1 MLFRSDNGIEK
12 LADYCEEHYNDFI
25 MRYGFIDLL
34 DIDILID
41 KMKKASVMELR
52 LIIDIFKT
60 VYGAKNINDFFTNDK
75 EIICTFKR
83 KVEEKSYSFSVF
95 DEILENAKNYD
106 ALFLLGDTFNT
117 FEDAEKLKEEFSKK
131 SEIYNKN
138 IYLLKGNHEYL
149 KSGGINLSKLKF
161 ANNIKIIENIDFINL
176 DNLDILAVAFSENY
190 NIDNDF
196 LKRVENLKEKNRI
209 FLGHGIVEGT
219 LWAIEE
225 NEESAFIPIEI
236 IKRVKPNLA
245 IVGHIHKQMETN
257 IENINIIY
265 IGSARVWR
273 KSKSEMGTRK
283 CLALNIDCDSITKNY
298 IDLKSAGE
306 YRVYNLNIND
316 IDLKIENIYINWNYK
331 DIIDINI
338 YGIIEDEI
346 LLENKKKEIINKYS
360 KYAREINI
368 KSANLFFLENA
379 YNENIIKEFLNV
391 AEEFENKSVDDEYL
405 EIVELAKY
413 IGIEKISLALQNKK

>member
-1 MLFRSDNGIEK
+1 MTK
-12 LADYCEEHYNDFI
+12 
-25 MRYGFIDLL
+25 
-34 DIDILID
+34 ILIAAD
-41 KMKKASVMELR
+41 LHLSV
-52 LIIDIFKT
+52 T
-60 VYGAKNINDFFTNDK
+60 
-75 EIICTFKR
+75 
-83 KVEEKSYSFSVF
+83 EKSYSFSVF

-161 ANNIKIIENIDFINL
+161 ADNIKIIENIDFINL

-245 IVGHIHKQMETN
+245 IVGHIHKQMEIN

-283 CLALNIDCDSITKNY
+283 CLALNIDCNSITKNY

-316 IDLKIENIYINWNYK
+316 IDFKIENIYENWNYK

-368 KSANLFFLENA
+368 KSVNLFFLENV

-391 AEEFENKSVDDEYL
+391 TEEFENKSVDDEYL

>member
-1 MLFRSDNGIEK
+1 MTK
-12 LADYCEEHYNDFI
+12 
-25 MRYGFIDLL
+25 
-34 DIDILID
+34 ILIAAD
-41 KMKKASVMELR
+41 LHLSV
-52 LIIDIFKT
+52 T
-60 VYGAKNINDFFTNDK
+60 
-75 EIICTFKR
+75 
-83 KVEEKSYSFSVF
+83 EKSYSFSVF

-149 KSGGINLSKLKF
+149 KSGGINLIKLKF
-161 ANNIKIIENIDFINL
+161 ADNIKIIENIDFINL

-245 IVGHIHKQMETN
+245 IVGHIHKQMEIN

-273 KSKSEMGTRK
+273 KSKSEMGARK
-283 CLALNIDCDSITKNY
+283 CLALNIDCNSITKNY

-316 IDLKIENIYINWNYK
+316 IDLKIENIYKNWNYK

-391 AEEFENKSVDDEYL
+391 TEEFESKSVDDEYL

>member
-1 MLFRSDNGIEK
+1 MTK
-12 LADYCEEHYNDFI
+12 
-25 MRYGFIDLL
+25 
-34 DIDILID
+34 ILIAAD
-41 KMKKASVMELR
+41 LHLS
-52 LIIDIFKT
+52 IS
-60 VYGAKNINDFFTNDK
+60 
-75 EIICTFKR
+75 
-83 KVEEKSYSFSVF
+83 EKSYSFSVF

-161 ANNIKIIENIDFINL
+161 ADNIKIIENIDFINL

-273 KSKSEMGTRK
+273 KSKSEMGARK

-316 IDLKIENIYINWNYK
+316 IDLKIENIYKNWNYK

-379 YNENIIKEFLNV
+379 YNENIIKEFLNI
-391 AEEFENKSVDDEYL
+391 AEEFESKSVDDEYL

>member
-1 MLFRSDNGIEK
+1 MTK
-12 LADYCEEHYNDFI
+12 
-25 MRYGFIDLL
+25 
-34 DIDILID
+34 ILIAAD
-41 KMKKASVMELR
+41 LHLSV
-52 LIIDIFKT
+52 T
-60 VYGAKNINDFFTNDK
+60 
-75 EIICTFKR
+75 
-83 KVEEKSYSFSVF
+83 EKSYSFSVF

-245 IVGHIHKQMETN
+245 IVGHIHKQMEIN

-273 KSKSEMGTRK
+273 KSKSEMGARK

-316 IDLKIENIYINWNYK
+316 IDLKIENIYKNWNYK

-391 AEEFENKSVDDEYL
+391 AEEFESKSVDDEYL

>member
-1 MLFRSDNGIEK
+1 MTK
-12 LADYCEEHYNDFI
+12 
-25 MRYGFIDLL
+25 
-34 DIDILID
+34 ILIAAD
-41 KMKKASVMELR
+41 LHLSIA
-52 LIIDIFKT
+52 
-60 VYGAKNINDFFTNDK
+60 
-75 EIICTFKR
+75 
-83 KVEEKSYSFSVF
+83 EKSYSFSVF

-236 IKRVKPNLA
+236 IKKVNPNIA
-245 IVGHIHKQMETN
+245 VIGHIHKQMEIN

-265 IGSARVWR
+265 SGSARVWR
-273 KSKSEMGTRK
+273 KSKSETGIRK
-283 CLALNIDCDSITKNY
+283 CLALNIENNSIIKKY

-316 IDLKIENIYINWNYK
+316 IDLKIENIYKNWNYK

-346 LLENKKKEIINKYS
+346 QLEIKKKEIINKYLEFV
-360 KYAREINI
+360 REINI
-368 KSANLFFLENA
+368 KNSNLFFLENA
-379 YNENIIKEFLNV
+379 LNENIIKEFLKV
-391 AEEFENKSVDDEYL
+391 ADEFEFKSDSEEYL
-405 EIVELAKY
+405 EIVELAKR

>member
-1 MLFRSDNGIEK
+1 MTK
-12 LADYCEEHYNDFI
+12 
-25 MRYGFIDLL
+25 
-34 DIDILID
+34 ILIAAD
-41 KMKKASVMELR
+41 LHLS
-52 LIIDIFKT
+52 IS
-60 VYGAKNINDFFTNDK
+60 
-75 EIICTFKR
+75 
-83 KVEEKSYSFSVF
+83 EKSYSFSVF

-106 ALFLLGDTFNT
+106 ALFLLGDTFNS

-161 ANNIKIIENIDFINL
+161 ADNIKIIENIDFINL

-245 IVGHIHKQMETN
+245 IVGHIHKQMEIN

-273 KSKSEMGTRK
+273 KSKSEMGARK
-283 CLALNIDCDSITKNY
+283 CLALNIDCDFITKNY

-316 IDLKIENIYINWNYK
+316 IDLKIESIYKNWNYK

>member
-1 MLFRSDNGIEK
+1 MTK
-12 LADYCEEHYNDFI
+12 
-25 MRYGFIDLL
+25 
-34 DIDILID
+34 ILIAAD
-41 KMKKASVMELR
+41 LHLS
-52 LIIDIFKT
+52 IS
-60 VYGAKNINDFFTNDK
+60 
-75 EIICTFKR
+75 
-83 KVEEKSYSFSVF
+83 EKYYSFSVF

-138 IYLLKGNHEYL
+138 IYLIKGNHEYL

-161 ANNIKIIENIDFINL
+161 ADNIKIIENIDFINL

-245 IVGHIHKQMETN
+245 IVGHIHKQMEIN

-273 KSKSEMGTRK
+273 KSKSEMGARK

-316 IDLKIENIYINWNYK
+316 IDLKIENIYKNWNYK

-391 AEEFENKSVDDEYL
+391 AEKFENKSVDDEYL

>member
-1 MLFRSDNGIEK
+1 MTK
-12 LADYCEEHYNDFI
+12 
-25 MRYGFIDLL
+25 
-34 DIDILID
+34 ILIAAD
-41 KMKKASVMELR
+41 LHLSL
-52 LIIDIFKT
+52 T
-60 VYGAKNINDFFTNDK
+60 
-75 EIICTFKR
+75 
-83 KVEEKSYSFSVF
+83 EKSYSFSVF
-95 DEILENAKNYD
+95 EEILENAKNYD

-161 ANNIKIIENIDFINL
+161 ADNIKIIENIDFINL

-245 IVGHIHKQMETN
+245 IVGHIHKQMEIN

-273 KSKSEMGTRK
+273 KSKSEMGARK

-316 IDLKIENIYINWNYK
+316 IDLKIENIYKNWNYK

-338 YGIIEDEI
+338 YGIIEEEI

-391 AEEFENKSVDDEYL
+391 AEEFESKSVDDEYL

>member
-1 MLFRSDNGIEK
+1 MTK
-12 LADYCEEHYNDFI
+12 
-25 MRYGFIDLL
+25 
-34 DIDILID
+34 ILIAAD
-41 KMKKASVMELR
+41 LHLSV
-52 LIIDIFKT
+52 T
-60 VYGAKNINDFFTNDK
+60 
-75 EIICTFKR
+75 
-83 KVEEKSYSFSVF
+83 EKSYSFSVF

-106 ALFLLGDTFNT
+106 ALFLLGDTFNS

-245 IVGHIHKQMETN
+245 IVGHIHKQMEIN

-273 KSKSEMGTRK
+273 KSKSEMGARK

-316 IDLKIENIYINWNYK
+316 IDLKIENIYKNWNYK

-346 LLENKKKEIINKYS
+346 LLENKKKEIINKYLEFV
-360 KYAREINI
+360 REINI
-368 KSANLFFLENA
+368 KNSNLFFLENA
-379 YNENIIKEFLNV
+379 YNENIIKEFLKV
-391 AEEFENKSVDDEYL
+391 ADEFEFKSDSEEYL

>member
-1 MLFRSDNGIEK
+1 MTK
-12 LADYCEEHYNDFI
+12 
-25 MRYGFIDLL
+25 
-34 DIDILID
+34 ILIAAD
-41 KMKKASVMELR
+41 LHLSV
-52 LIIDIFKT
+52 T
-60 VYGAKNINDFFTNDK
+60 
-75 EIICTFKR
+75 
-83 KVEEKSYSFSVF
+83 EKSYSFSVF

-149 KSGGINLSKLKF
+149 KSGGINLNKLKF
-161 ANNIKIIENIDFINL
+161 ADNIKIIENIDFINL

-245 IVGHIHKQMETN
+245 IVGHIHKQMEIN

-316 IDLKIENIYINWNYK
+316 IDLKIENIYKNWNYK

-391 AEEFENKSVDDEYL
+391 AEEFESKRVDDEYL

>member
-1 MLFRSDNGIEK
+1 MTK
-12 LADYCEEHYNDFI
+12 
-25 MRYGFIDLL
+25 
-34 DIDILID
+34 ILIAAD
-41 KMKKASVMELR
+41 LHLSV
-52 LIIDIFKT
+52 T
-60 VYGAKNINDFFTNDK
+60 
-75 EIICTFKR
+75 
-83 KVEEKSYSFSVF
+83 EKSYSFSVF

-161 ANNIKIIENIDFINL
+161 AENIKIIENIDFINL

-196 LKRVENLKEKNRI
+196 LKRIENLKEKNRI

-245 IVGHIHKQMETN
+245 IVGHIHKQMEIN

-265 IGSARVWR
+265 SGSARVWR
-273 KSKSEMGTRK
+273 KSKSEMGARK
-283 CLALNIDCDSITKNY
+283 CVALNIDCDSITKNY

-316 IDLKIENIYINWNYK
+316 IDLKIENIYKNWNYK

>member
-1 MLFRSDNGIEK
+1 MTK
-12 LADYCEEHYNDFI
+12 
-25 MRYGFIDLL
+25 
-34 DIDILID
+34 ILIAAD
-41 KMKKASVMELR
+41 LHLSVS
-52 LIIDIFKT
+52 
-60 VYGAKNINDFFTNDK
+60 
-75 EIICTFKR
+75 
-83 KVEEKSYSFSVF
+83 EKSYSFSVF

-161 ANNIKIIENIDFINL
+161 ADNIKIIENIDFINL

-209 FLGHGIVEGT
+209 FFGHGIVEGT

-236 IKRVKPNLA
+236 IKKVNPNIA
-245 IVGHIHKQMETN
+245 VIGHIHKQMEIN

-265 IGSARVWR
+265 SGSARVWR
-273 KSKSEMGTRK
+273 KSKSETGIRK
-283 CLALNIDCDSITKNY
+283 CLALNIENNSIIKKY
-298 IDLKSAGE
+298 IDLKSPGE

-316 IDLKIENIYINWNYK
+316 IDLKIENIYKNWNYK

-391 AEEFENKSVDDEYL
+391 AEEFESKSVDDEYL

>member
-1 MLFRSDNGIEK
+1 MTK
-12 LADYCEEHYNDFI
+12 
-25 MRYGFIDLL
+25 
-34 DIDILID
+34 ILIAAD
-41 KMKKASVMELR
+41 LHLS
-52 LIIDIFKT
+52 IS
-60 VYGAKNINDFFTNDK
+60 
-75 EIICTFKR
+75 
-83 KVEEKSYSFSVF
+83 EKSYSFSVF

-161 ANNIKIIENIDFINL
+161 ADNIKIIENIDFINL

-245 IVGHIHKQMETN
+245 IVGHIHKQMEIN

-265 IGSARVWR
+265 IGSARVCR

-283 CLALNIDCDSITKNY
+283 CLALNIDCDFITKNY

-316 IDLKIENIYINWNYK
+316 IDLKIENIYKNWNYK

-391 AEEFENKSVDDEYL
+391 AEEFESKSVDDKYL

>member
-1 MLFRSDNGIEK
+1 MTK
-12 LADYCEEHYNDFI
+12 
-25 MRYGFIDLL
+25 
-34 DIDILID
+34 ILIAAD
-41 KMKKASVMELR
+41 LHLS
-52 LIIDIFKT
+52 IS
-60 VYGAKNINDFFTNDK
+60 
-75 EIICTFKR
+75 
-83 KVEEKSYSFSVF
+83 EKSYSFSVF
-95 DEILENAKNYD
+95 EEILENAKNYD

-245 IVGHIHKQMETN
+245 IVGHIHKQMEIN

-273 KSKSEMGTRK
+273 KSKSEMGARK

-316 IDLKIENIYINWNYK
+316 IDLKIENIYKNWNYK

-391 AEEFENKSVDDEYL
+391 AEEFESKSVDGEYL

>member
-1 MLFRSDNGIEK
+1 MTK
-12 LADYCEEHYNDFI
+12 
-25 MRYGFIDLL
+25 
-34 DIDILID
+34 ILIAAD
-41 KMKKASVMELR
+41 LHLS
-52 LIIDIFKT
+52 IS
-60 VYGAKNINDFFTNDK
+60 
-75 EIICTFKR
+75 
-83 KVEEKSYSFSVF
+83 EKSYSFSVF

-131 SEIYNKN
+131 SKIYNKN

-161 ANNIKIIENIDFINL
+161 ADNIKIIENIDFINL

-245 IVGHIHKQMETN
+245 IVGHIHKQMEIN

-273 KSKSEMGTRK
+273 KSKSEMGARK
-283 CLALNIDCDSITKNY
+283 CLALNIDCDSITKKY

>member
-1 MLFRSDNGIEK
+1 MTK
-12 LADYCEEHYNDFI
+12 
-25 MRYGFIDLL
+25 
-34 DIDILID
+34 ILIAAD
-41 KMKKASVMELR
+41 LHLSVS
-52 LIIDIFKT
+52 
-60 VYGAKNINDFFTNDK
+60 
-75 EIICTFKR
+75 
-83 KVEEKSYSFSVF
+83 EKSYSFSVF

-161 ANNIKIIENIDFINL
+161 ADNIKIIENIDFINL

-245 IVGHIHKQMETN
+245 IVGHIHKQMEIN

-273 KSKSEMGTRK
+273 KSKSEMEARK

-316 IDLKIENIYINWNYK
+316 IDLKIENIYKNWNYK

>member
-1 MLFRSDNGIEK
+1 MTK
-12 LADYCEEHYNDFI
+12 
-25 MRYGFIDLL
+25 
-34 DIDILID
+34 ILIAAD
-41 KMKKASVMELR
+41 LHLS
-52 LIIDIFKT
+52 IS
-60 VYGAKNINDFFTNDK
+60 
-75 EIICTFKR
+75 
-83 KVEEKSYSFSVF
+83 EKSYSFSVF

-245 IVGHIHKQMETN
+245 IVGHIHKQMEIN

-273 KSKSEMGTRK
+273 KSKSEMGARK

-316 IDLKIENIYINWNYK
+316 IDLKIENIYKNWNYK

-391 AEEFENKSVDDEYL
+391 AEKFENKSVDDEYL

>member
-1 MLFRSDNGIEK
+1 MTK
-12 LADYCEEHYNDFI
+12 
-25 MRYGFIDLL
+25 
-34 DIDILID
+34 ILIAAD
-41 KMKKASVMELR
+41 LHLS
-52 LIIDIFKT
+52 IS
-60 VYGAKNINDFFTNDK
+60 
-75 EIICTFKR
+75 
-83 KVEEKSYSFSVF
+83 EKSYSFSVF

-131 SEIYNKN
+131 SKIYNKN

-245 IVGHIHKQMETN
+245 IVGHIHKQMEIN

-273 KSKSEMGTRK
+273 KSKSEMGARK
-283 CLALNIDCDSITKNY
+283 CLALNIDCDFITKNY

-316 IDLKIENIYINWNYK
+316 IDLKIKNIYKNWNYK

-391 AEEFENKSVDDEYL
+391 AEEFESKSVDDEYL

>member
-1 MLFRSDNGIEK
+1 MTK
-12 LADYCEEHYNDFI
+12 
-25 MRYGFIDLL
+25 
-34 DIDILID
+34 ILIAAD
-41 KMKKASVMELR
+41 LHLSVS
-52 LIIDIFKT
+52 
-60 VYGAKNINDFFTNDK
+60 
-75 EIICTFKR
+75 
-83 KVEEKSYSFSVF
+83 EKSYSFSVF

-161 ANNIKIIENIDFINL
+161 ADNIKIIENIDFINL

-245 IVGHIHKQMETN
+245 IVGHIHKQMEIN

-273 KSKSEMGTRK
+273 KSKSEMGARK
-283 CLALNIDCDSITKNY
+283 CLALNIDCDFITKNY

-316 IDLKIENIYINWNYK
+316 IDLKIENIYKNWNYK

-368 KSANLFFLENA
+368 KSEKLFFLENA

-391 AEEFENKSVDDEYL
+391 AEEFESKSVDDEYL

>member
-1 MLFRSDNGIEK
+1 MTK
-12 LADYCEEHYNDFI
+12 
-25 MRYGFIDLL
+25 
-34 DIDILID
+34 ILIAAD
-41 KMKKASVMELR
+41 LHLSV
-52 LIIDIFKT
+52 T
-60 VYGAKNINDFFTNDK
+60 
-75 EIICTFKR
+75 
-83 KVEEKSYSFSVF
+83 EKSYSFSVF

-149 KSGGINLSKLKF
+149 KSGGINLNKLKF
-161 ANNIKIIENIDFINL
+161 ADNIKIIENIDFINL

-245 IVGHIHKQMETN
+245 IVGHIHKQMEIN

-316 IDLKIENIYINWNYK
+316 IDFKIENIYKNWNYK

-391 AEEFENKSVDDEYL
+391 AEKFESKSVDDEYL

>member
-1 MLFRSDNGIEK
+1 MTK
-12 LADYCEEHYNDFI
+12 
-25 MRYGFIDLL
+25 
-34 DIDILID
+34 ILIAAD
-41 KMKKASVMELR
+41 LHLSL
-52 LIIDIFKT
+52 T
-60 VYGAKNINDFFTNDK
+60 
-75 EIICTFKR
+75 
-83 KVEEKSYSFSVF
+83 EKSYSFSVF

-161 ANNIKIIENIDFINL
+161 ADNIKIIENIDFINL

-196 LKRVENLKEKNRI
+196 LKRLENLKEKNRI

-245 IVGHIHKQMETN
+245 IVGHIHKQMEIN
-257 IENINIIY
+257 IENINSHCTSAQFFYII
-265 IGSARVWR
+265 I
-273 KSKSEMGTRK
+273 
-283 CLALNIDCDSITKNY
+283 
-298 IDLKSAGE
+298 
-306 YRVYNLNIND
+306 
-316 IDLKIENIYINWNYK
+316 
-331 DIIDINI
+331 
-338 YGIIEDEI
+338 
-346 LLENKKKEIINKYS
+346 
-360 KYAREINI
+360 
-368 KSANLFFLENA
+368 
-379 YNENIIKEFLNV
+379 
-391 AEEFENKSVDDEYL
+391 
-405 EIVELAKY
+405 
-413 IGIEKISLALQNKK
+413 

>member
-1 MLFRSDNGIEK
+1 MTK
-12 LADYCEEHYNDFI
+12 
-25 MRYGFIDLL
+25 
-34 DIDILID
+34 ILIAAD
-41 KMKKASVMELR
+41 LHLSV
-52 LIIDIFKT
+52 T
-60 VYGAKNINDFFTNDK
+60 
-75 EIICTFKR
+75 
-83 KVEEKSYSFSVF
+83 EKSYSFSVF

-161 ANNIKIIENIDFINL
+161 AENIKIIENIDFINL

-196 LKRVENLKEKNRI
+196 LKRIENLKEKNRI

-245 IVGHIHKQMETN
+245 IIGHIHKQMEIN

-273 KSKSEMGTRK
+273 KSKSEMGARK

-316 IDLKIENIYINWNYK
+316 IDLKIENIYKNWNYK

>member
-1 MLFRSDNGIEK
+1 MTK
-12 LADYCEEHYNDFI
+12 
-25 MRYGFIDLL
+25 
-34 DIDILID
+34 ILIAAD
-41 KMKKASVMELR
+41 LHLSV
-52 LIIDIFKT
+52 T
-60 VYGAKNINDFFTNDK
+60 
-75 EIICTFKR
+75 
-83 KVEEKSYSFSVF
+83 EKSYSFSVF

-245 IVGHIHKQMETN
+245 IVGHIHKQMEIN

-306 YRVYNLNIND
+306 YRVYNLNINN
-316 IDLKIENIYINWNYK
+316 IDLKIENIYKNWNYK

-391 AEEFENKSVDDEYL
+391 AEEFESKSVDDEYL
-405 EIVELAKY
+405 EIFELAKY

>member
-1 MLFRSDNGIEK
+1 MTK
-12 LADYCEEHYNDFI
+12 
-25 MRYGFIDLL
+25 
-34 DIDILID
+34 ILIAAD
-41 KMKKASVMELR
+41 LHLSVS
-52 LIIDIFKT
+52 
-60 VYGAKNINDFFTNDK
+60 
-75 EIICTFKR
+75 
-83 KVEEKSYSFSVF
+83 EKSYSFSVF

-117 FEDAEKLKEEFSKK
+117 FEDAEKLKEDFSKK
-131 SEIYNKN
+131 SESYDKN

-149 KSGGINLSKLKF
+149 KSDGINLSKLKF
-161 ANNIKIIENIDFINL
+161 GNNIKIIEDADFINME
-176 DNLDILAVAFSENY
+176 NLDILAVAFSENY

-209 FLGHGIVEGT
+209 FFGHGIVEGT

-236 IKRVKPNLA
+236 IKKVNPNIA
-245 IVGHIHKQMETN
+245 VIGHIHKQMEIN

-265 IGSARVWR
+265 SGSARVWR
-273 KSKSEMGTRK
+273 KSKSETGIRK
-283 CLALNIDCDSITKNY
+283 CLALNIENNSIIKKY

-316 IDLKIENIYINWNYK
+316 IDLKIENIYKNWNYK

-346 LLENKKKEIINKYS
+346 QLEIKKKEIINKYLEFV
-360 KYAREINI
+360 REINI
-368 KSANLFFLENA
+368 KNSNLFFLENA
-379 YNENIIKEFLNV
+379 LNENIIKEFLKV
-391 AEEFENKSVDDEYL
+391 ADEFKSDSEEYL
-405 EIVELAKY
+405 EIVELAKR

>member
-1 MLFRSDNGIEK
+1 MPK
-12 LADYCEEHYNDFI
+12 
-25 MRYGFIDLL
+25 
-34 DIDILID
+34 ILI
-41 KMKKASVMELR
+41 ASDLH
-52 LIIDIFKT
+52 LS
-60 VYGAKNINDFFTNDK
+60 AS
-75 EIICTFKR
+75 
-83 KVEEKSYSFSVF
+83 EKSYSFSVF

-161 ANNIKIIENIDFINL
+161 VDNIKIIENIDFINL

-245 IVGHIHKQMETN
+245 IVGHIHKQMEIN

-273 KSKSEMGTRK
+273 KSKSEMGARK

-316 IDLKIENIYINWNYK
+316 IDLKIESIYKNWNYK

-391 AEEFENKSVDDEYL
+391 AEEFESKSVDDEYL

>member
-1 MLFRSDNGIEK
+1 MTK
-12 LADYCEEHYNDFI
+12 
-25 MRYGFIDLL
+25 
-34 DIDILID
+34 ILIAAD
-41 KMKKASVMELR
+41 LHLSV
-52 LIIDIFKT
+52 T
-60 VYGAKNINDFFTNDK
+60 
-75 EIICTFKR
+75 
-83 KVEEKSYSFSVF
+83 EKSYSFSVF

-236 IKRVKPNLA
+236 IKRVKPHLA
-245 IVGHIHKQMETN
+245 IVGHIHKQMEIN

-273 KSKSEMGTRK
+273 KSKSEMGARK

-316 IDLKIENIYINWNYK
+316 IDLKIENIYKNWNYK

-379 YNENIIKEFLNV
+379 YNENIIKEFLNI
-391 AEEFENKSVDDEYL
+391 AEEFESKSVDDEYL
-405 EIVELAKY
+405 EIFELAKY

>member
-1 MLFRSDNGIEK
+1 MTK
-12 LADYCEEHYNDFI
+12 
-25 MRYGFIDLL
+25 
-34 DIDILID
+34 ILIAAD
-41 KMKKASVMELR
+41 LHLSL
-52 LIIDIFKT
+52 T
-60 VYGAKNINDFFTNDK
+60 
-75 EIICTFKR
+75 
-83 KVEEKSYSFSVF
+83 EKSYSFSVF

-161 ANNIKIIENIDFINL
+161 ADNIKIIENIDFINL

-245 IVGHIHKQMETN
+245 IVGHIHKQMEIN

-273 KSKSEMGTRK
+273 KSKSEMGARK

-316 IDLKIENIYINWNYK
+316 IDLKIENIYKNWNYK

-368 KSANLFFLENA
+368 KSANLFFLENV

-391 AEEFENKSVDDEYL
+391 AEEFESKSVDDEYL

>member
-1 MLFRSDNGIEK
+1 MTK
-12 LADYCEEHYNDFI
+12 
-25 MRYGFIDLL
+25 
-34 DIDILID
+34 ILIAAD
-41 KMKKASVMELR
+41 LHLSVS
-52 LIIDIFKT
+52 
-60 VYGAKNINDFFTNDK
+60 
-75 EIICTFKR
+75 
-83 KVEEKSYSFSVF
+83 EKSYSFSVF

-161 ANNIKIIENIDFINL
+161 ADNIKIIENIDFINL

-245 IVGHIHKQMETN
+245 IVGHIHKQMEIN

-273 KSKSEMGTRK
+273 KSKSEMGARK

-316 IDLKIENIYINWNYK
+316 IDLKIENIYKNWNYK

-379 YNENIIKEFLNV
+379 YNENIIKEFLNI
-391 AEEFENKSVDDEYL
+391 AEEFESKSVDDEYL
-405 EIVELAKY
+405 EIFELAKY

>member
-1 MLFRSDNGIEK
+1 MTK
-12 LADYCEEHYNDFI
+12 
-25 MRYGFIDLL
+25 
-34 DIDILID
+34 ILIAAD
-41 KMKKASVMELR
+41 LHLSVS
-52 LIIDIFKT
+52 
-60 VYGAKNINDFFTNDK
+60 
-75 EIICTFKR
+75 
-83 KVEEKSYSFSVF
+83 EKSYSFSVF

-161 ANNIKIIENIDFINL
+161 ADNIKIIENIDFINL

-209 FLGHGIVEGT
+209 FFGHGIVEGT

-236 IKRVKPNLA
+236 IKKVNPNIA
-245 IVGHIHKQMETN
+245 VIGHIHKQMEIN

-273 KSKSEMGTRK
+273 KSKSEMGARK
-283 CLALNIDCDSITKNY
+283 CLALNIDCNSITKNY

-316 IDLKIENIYINWNYK
+316 IDLKIENIYKNWNYK

-379 YNENIIKEFLNV
+379 LNENIIKEFLNV
-391 AEEFENKSVDDEYL
+391 AEEFESKSVDDEYL

>member
-1 MLFRSDNGIEK
+1 MTK
-12 LADYCEEHYNDFI
+12 
-25 MRYGFIDLL
+25 
-34 DIDILID
+34 ILIAAD
-41 KMKKASVMELR
+41 LHLSV
-52 LIIDIFKT
+52 T
-60 VYGAKNINDFFTNDK
+60 
-75 EIICTFKR
+75 
-83 KVEEKSYSFSVF
+83 EKSYSFSVF

-161 ANNIKIIENIDFINL
+161 ADNIKIIENIDFINL

-245 IVGHIHKQMETN
+245 IVGHIHKQMEIN

-273 KSKSEMGTRK
+273 KSKSEMGARK
-283 CLALNIDCDSITKNY
+283 CLALNIDCNSITKNY

-316 IDLKIENIYINWNYK
+316 IDLKIENIYKNWNYK

-391 AEEFENKSVDDEYL
+391 TEEFESKSVDDEYL

>member
-1 MLFRSDNGIEK
+1 MTK
-12 LADYCEEHYNDFI
+12 
-25 MRYGFIDLL
+25 
-34 DIDILID
+34 ILIAAD
-41 KMKKASVMELR
+41 LHLSV
-52 LIIDIFKT
+52 T
-60 VYGAKNINDFFTNDK
+60 
-75 EIICTFKR
+75 
-83 KVEEKSYSFSVF
+83 EKSYSFSVF

-161 ANNIKIIENIDFINL
+161 ADNIKIIENIDFINL

-196 LKRVENLKEKNRI
+196 LKRVENLKEKSRI

-245 IVGHIHKQMETN
+245 IVGHIHKQMEIN

-316 IDLKIENIYINWNYK
+316 IDLKIENIYKNWNYK

>member
-1 MLFRSDNGIEK
+1 MTK
-12 LADYCEEHYNDFI
+12 
-25 MRYGFIDLL
+25 
-34 DIDILID
+34 ILIAAD
-41 KMKKASVMELR
+41 LHLSV
-52 LIIDIFKT
+52 T
-60 VYGAKNINDFFTNDK
+60 
-75 EIICTFKR
+75 
-83 KVEEKSYSFSVF
+83 EKSYSFSVF

-161 ANNIKIIENIDFINL
+161 ADNIKIIENIDFINL

-245 IVGHIHKQMETN
+245 IVGHIHKQMEIN

-316 IDLKIENIYINWNYK
+316 IDLKIENIYKNWNYK

-391 AEEFENKSVDDEYL
+391 AEKFESKSVDDEYL

>member
-1 MLFRSDNGIEK
+1 MTK
-12 LADYCEEHYNDFI
+12 
-25 MRYGFIDLL
+25 
-34 DIDILID
+34 ILIAAD
-41 KMKKASVMELR
+41 LHLS
-52 LIIDIFKT
+52 IS
-60 VYGAKNINDFFTNDK
+60 
-75 EIICTFKR
+75 
-83 KVEEKSYSFSVF
+83 EKSYSFSVF

-161 ANNIKIIENIDFINL
+161 ADNIKIIENIDFINL

-245 IVGHIHKQMETN
+245 IVGHIHKQMEIN

-273 KSKSEMGTRK
+273 KSKSEMGARK

-298 IDLKSAGE
+298 MDLKSAGE

-316 IDLKIENIYINWNYK
+316 IDLKIENIYKNWSYK

>member
-1 MLFRSDNGIEK
+1 MTK
-12 LADYCEEHYNDFI
+12 
-25 MRYGFIDLL
+25 
-34 DIDILID
+34 ILIAAD
-41 KMKKASVMELR
+41 LHLSV
-52 LIIDIFKT
+52 T
-60 VYGAKNINDFFTNDK
+60 
-75 EIICTFKR
+75 
-83 KVEEKSYSFSVF
+83 EKSYSFSVF

-106 ALFLLGDTFNT
+106 ALFLLGDTFNS

-161 ANNIKIIENIDFINL
+161 SDNIKIIENIDFINL

-245 IVGHIHKQMETN
+245 IVGHIHKQMEIN

-273 KSKSEMGTRK
+273 KSKSETGIRK
-283 CLALNIDCDSITKNY
+283 CLALNIENNSIIKKY

-316 IDLKIENIYINWNYK
+316 IDLKIENIYKNWNYK

-379 YNENIIKEFLNV
+379 LNENIIKEFLKV
-391 AEEFENKSVDDEYL
+391 ADEFEFKSDSEEYL
-405 EIVELAKY
+405 EIVELAKR

>member
-1 MLFRSDNGIEK
+1 MTK
-12 LADYCEEHYNDFI
+12 
-25 MRYGFIDLL
+25 
-34 DIDILID
+34 ILIAAD
-41 KMKKASVMELR
+41 LHLS
-52 LIIDIFKT
+52 IS
-60 VYGAKNINDFFTNDK
+60 
-75 EIICTFKR
+75 
-83 KVEEKSYSFSVF
+83 EKSYSFSVF

-161 ANNIKIIENIDFINL
+161 ADNIKIIENIDFINL
-176 DNLDILAVAFSENY
+176 DNLDILAIAFSENY

-245 IVGHIHKQMETN
+245 IVGHIHKQMEIN

-273 KSKSEMGTRK
+273 KSKSEIGARK

-306 YRVYNLNIND
+306 YRVYNLDIND
-316 IDLKIENIYINWNYK
+316 IDLKIENIYKNWNYK

-379 YNENIIKEFLNV
+379 YNENIIKEFLNI
-391 AEEFENKSVDDEYL
+391 AEEFESKSVDDEYL

>member
-1 MLFRSDNGIEK
+1 MTK
-12 LADYCEEHYNDFI
+12 
-25 MRYGFIDLL
+25 
-34 DIDILID
+34 ILIAAD
-41 KMKKASVMELR
+41 LHLSV
-52 LIIDIFKT
+52 T
-60 VYGAKNINDFFTNDK
+60 
-75 EIICTFKR
+75 
-83 KVEEKSYSFSVF
+83 EKSYSFSVF

-138 IYLLKGNHEYL
+138 VYLLKGNHEYL

-161 ANNIKIIENIDFINL
+161 ADNIKIIENIDFINL

-245 IVGHIHKQMETN
+245 IVGHIHKQMEIN

-273 KSKSEMGTRK
+273 KSKSEMGARK

-316 IDLKIENIYINWNYK
+316 IDLKIENIYKNWNHK

-391 AEEFENKSVDDEYL
+391 AEEFESKSVDDEYL